1 MGGSPLLQY
10 KENEMKL
17 IDRYVTEV
25 GKHLP
30 LVKGRKDIEK
40 ELRSTLEDMLEDRA
54 GKAGRAADEEMEI
67 ELLKDYG
74 APQTVAQTYNP
85 HPYLIG
91 PRLFPFF
98 VFVLKLVISIVT
110 VVLLVLTGIKIASIA
125 PTMAGPEFARAIGEG
140 LTGIVSAA
148 IAAFGHIVLVFAILE
163 RYVPA
168 SEFKMDEEKEWDPA
182 SLKKEPESDEVK
194 LWEPILAI
202 VLTFIAI
209 SIFNFNPQWLNIHYS
224 ENAMWFIGIGE
235 FTAGYKGSIP
245 LLSEAFFRW
254 LPWINIG
261 WVAEIVMNGMLI
273 RSGRWTPPVRLFSI
287 GIKIFQSVILY
298 FLLTGPSILGVTPD
312 ALLSTG
318 IFEADTAQRI
328 GELAQNGIRMVLG
341 LAIFGTL
348 IEIVKGIYKLITQRS
363 SASE

>member
-1 MGGSPLLQY
+1 
-10 KENEMKL
+10 MKL
-17 IDRYVTEV
+17 IDRYVVEV

-30 LVKGRKDIEK
+30 LVKGRRDMEN

-54 GKAGRAADEEMEI
+54 QKAGRPADEEMEI
-67 ELLKDYG
+67 ELLKEYG
-74 APQTVAQTYNP
+74 APQTIAQTYNP

-98 VFVLKLVISIVT
+98 VMVLKIVVSVVT
-110 VVLLVLTGIKIASIA
+110 VVLLVLTGVKIASIA

-140 LTGIVSAA
+140 LAGIVSAA
-148 IAAFGHIVLVFAILE
+148 IAAFGHIVLVFALLE

-168 SEFKMDEEKEWDPA
+168 SEFKMDDEKEWDPA

-202 VLTFIAI
+202 VFTFIAI
-209 SIFNFNPQWLNIHYS
+209 SIFNFNPQWLGFYIFS
-224 ENAMWFIGIGE
+224 GDKSAFIPAL
-235 FTAGYKGSIP
+235 TD
-245 LLSEAFFRW
+245 AFFRW

-273 RSGRWTPPVRLFSI
+273 RSGRWTAPTRIFSI
-287 GIKIFQSVILY
+287 AIKIFQSVILY
-298 FLLTGPSILGVTPD
+298 FLLTGPSILAVDGA
-312 ALLSTG
+312 ALQSTG
-318 IFEADTAQRI
+318 IFEADAAQRI
-328 GELAQNGIRMVLG
+328 AELAQNGIRIVLG

-348 IEIVKGIYKLITQRS
+348 IEIVKGIYKLITQRN
-363 SASE
+363 SAEG

>member
-1 MGGSPLLQY
+1 
-10 KENEMKL
+10 MKL
-17 IDRYVTEV
+17 IDRYVGEV

-54 GKAGRAADEEMEI
+54 QKAGRPVDDEMEI
-67 ELLKDYG
+67 ELLKEYG

-125 PTMAGPEFARAIGEG
+125 PTMAGPEFAKAIGEG
-140 LTGIVSAA
+140 LGGIVSAA
-148 IAAFGHIVLVFAILE
+148 IVAFGHIVLVFAIIE

-182 SLKKEPESDEVK
+182 SLKKEPETDDVK

-202 VLTFIAI
+202 VFTFIAI
-209 SIFNFNPQWLNIHYS
+209 SIFNFNPQWLGFYIFS
-224 ENAMWFIGIGE
+224 GDQSAFIPAL
-235 FTAGYKGSIP
+235 T
-245 LLSEAFFRW
+245 EAFFRW

-273 RSGRWTPPVRLFSI
+273 RSGRWTTSTRIFSI
-287 GIKIFQSVILY
+287 AIKVFQVAILY
-298 FLLTGPSILGVTPD
+298 FLFTGPSILAITPESLQAAD
-312 ALLSTG
+312 
-318 IFEADTAQRI
+318 IFEADVAQKI
-328 GELAQNGIRMVLG
+328 GEIAQNGIRIVLG

-348 IEIVKGIYKLITQRS
+348 IEIVKGIYKLITQKS
-363 SASE
+363 SENE